1 MGKEAGHESAA
12 GPHAGTGAQAVQ
24 PSLTHTL
31 SVTIHGF
38 ARRGSLALGSPRGR
52 LCILD
57 KAEAR
62 DGCPAH
68 KSSRSLAFSNAD
80 YGP

>member
-1 MGKEAGHESAA
+1 MGKEAGDESAA

-38 ARRGSLALGSPRGR
+38 APSGSLTLGSPHRR

-57 KAEAR
+57 KAEAC
-62 DGCPAH
+62 DGCPAR
-68 KSSRSLAFSNAD
+68 KS
-80 YGP
+80 P